1 MGNEE
6 KMMDSKFLEDEIRD
20 GFYIPTLGKR
30 AWAAELIVLQEVD
43 RICSKH
49 HIKYFAAYGTLL
61 GAIRHHGFIPWD
73 DDMDIMMLRKDY
85 EKFCKVAKE
94 ELPDGFE
101 VTTFR
106 NHENFWS
113 FMARVVAFPR
123 ICFEEEHLEKY
134 NGFPYIAGIDVFVLD
149 YVHADDEKESERCSF
164 AKYVLAVADELE
176 KMDEKTLGENLQR
189 VASICETEIPEY
201 STLHELKVFL
211 YERVEKLFAGVKESE
226 AENVTQMMP
235 FGIEKMES
243 AQFYKKYFKESIRV
257 PFEDITVPVPMGY
270 DSILKKTYGD
280 YMHSVR
286 ELAGHDYPFFGTQR
300 KQLQACLDFPIP
312 GFYFDKRQL
321 ERKKTEEDRSY
332 RGILPLQLEGL
343 RTSLHEIS
351 KAQKNGKNVE
361 LISYLELA
369 QQQAIELGTLVE
381 QVKGEGLEVVTA
393 LEQWCEE
400 IYQMHQ
406 LLNAGE
412 EESTIEKSVSQLES
426 LYEKVAQR
434 LQEEVLSRKEV
445 VLLPYKAKYWDK
457 MKHVYQEKCS
467 EPDCDVYVIP
477 MKCYEKDYLGNFVRL
492 QEDGNYPEDVHCIA
506 EEDFDFALH
515 QPDEI
520 IMETPY
526 DSYNMA
532 VSVKPFFFSSNLQ
545 QYTKKLVYIPYF
557 KEDDFAREDE
567 RAFYNLQY
575 YCNMPGVIYADEVCV
590 QSESMRQRYIEK
602 LCEFAGEETKGI
614 WQKKIVA
621 KEEYFRDE
629 KADEIVEIPDNWKK
643 IVCRADG
650 SDKKVLLFVTSFG
663 MFVEN
668 EKQAIL
674 KLKSIIE
681 CLEEEQE
688 DFAVLW
694 YAGKQNT
701 DTIGSVKR
709 YWDMV
714 QMEQKKLKNSERIE
728 TDHELEVAEKI
739 STAYYGVP
747 GEAAQRMAQ
756 GGKPVMILNSE
767 IV

>member
-94 ELPDGFE
+94 ELPEGFE

-106 NHENFWS
+106 NHEDFWS

-123 ICFEEEHLEKY
+123 ICFEEKHLEKY

-149 YVHADDEKESERCSF
+149 YVYADDEKESERCSF

-176 KMDEKTLGENLQR
+176 KMDEKTLQQNLQR
-189 VASICETEIPEY
+189 VASICGTAIPEY

-211 YERVEKLFAGVKESE
+211 YERVEKLFAGAKESE

-235 FGIEKMES
+235 YGIEKMEG
-243 AQFYKKYFKESIRV
+243 AQFPKKYFKESIRV
-257 PFEDITVPVPMGY
+257 PFEYVTVPVPIGY

-286 ELAGHDYPFFGTQR
+286 GLAGHDYPFFGTQR

-312 GFYFDKRQL
+312 GFYFDKKQL
-321 ERKKTEEDRSY
+321 ERKETDEDRSY
-332 RGILPLQLEGL
+332 RRILPLQLEEL

-351 KAQKNGKNVE
+351 KAQKNGKSAD
-361 LISYLELA
+361 LFPYLELA

-381 QVKGEGLEVVTA
+381 QVKGEGLEVVAA

-400 IYQMHQ
+400 IYRMHQ
-406 LLNAGE
+406 SLSAGE
-412 EESTIEKSVSQLES
+412 EESIRKKGVAQLES

-445 VLLPYKAKYWDK
+445 VLLPYKAKYWDN
-457 MKHVYQEKCS
+457 MKSIYREKCN

-506 EEDFDFALH
+506 EDKFDFALH

-520 IMETPY
+520 IVETPY

-532 VSVKPFFFSSNLQ
+532 VSVDPFFFSSNLQ

-567 RAFYNLQY
+567 RAFYNMQY

-629 KADEIVEIPDNWKK
+629 KTDEMVEIPDNWKK
-643 IVCRADG
+643 VICRADG
-650 SDKKVLLFVTSFG
+650 SNKKILLLVTNFTMSA
-663 MFVEN
+663 ED
-668 EKQAIL
+668 EEQAMR
-674 KLKSIIE
+674 KLQSITE
-681 CLEEEQE
+681 CLGEESEE
-688 DFAVLW
+688 LAVLW
-694 YAGKQNT
+694 YAGKQNAAAT
-701 DTIGSVKR
+701 GSIKR

-714 QMEQKKLKNSERIE
+714 RKEQKKLKNSELIE
-728 TDHELEVAEKI
+728 TDCAVELAEKI

-747 GEAAQRMAQ
+747 SEIAQKIKQ
-756 GGKPVMILNSE
+756 SGKPVMILNID